1 MNSTDLKT
9 LPRQDLSTHQKHV
22 MSMRTI
28 AALSVLQLSS
38 VELEADLADAF
49 AMNPFL
55 EEIEK

>member
-1 MNSTDLKT
+1 
-9 LPRQDLSTHQKHV
+9 